1 MRQLFFYGT
10 LRDMGV
16 LSAVLG
22 RDPGTVSM
30 RRATLPGY
38 RTSAVRG
45 QDFPFAEAAKDA
57 SAEGLLVSGLGQDD
71 IDRLIYYEGSYL
83 YDLVEVTV
91 DCDGSPERA
100 EVFLSDH
107 QGWTPEGLWS
117 LSAWQARDRG
127 LAAEAA
133 REVMAHY
140 GQRDSDE
147 VYRHYGAIRVRAHS
161 RLLARA
167 ADSQPLRQD
176 HTADDIR
183 ISATRRPYFS
193 FFALEEHDVSYRGF
207 DGSFS
212 PTVERAVFVAAD
224 AVTVLPYDPLND
236 LVMLVEQFRAG
247 PLGRG
252 DANPWCLEPIAGRVD
267 AGESYQQTAR
277 REALEEAG
285 LELSR
290 LEKVGSYYSSPGA
303 VSEYLMSY
311 VGLCDLA
318 GRTEAVHG
326 MADEVED
333 IRSFVVP
340 FATFQRAL
348 DAGEFDN
355 GPLLVS
361 AHWLVR
367 HRPRLRRSDPGA

>member
-22 RDPGTVSM
+22 RDSAAISM
-30 RRATLPGY
+30 RKAVLPGY
-38 RTSAVRG
+38 RASAVRG
-45 QDFPFAEAAKDA
+45 QDFPFAVAAKGA
-57 SAEGLLVSGLGQDD
+57 TAEGLLVSGLGQDD

-83 YDLVEVTV
+83 YDLVEVQV
-91 DCDGSPERA
+91 DCDGKPERA

-117 LSAWQARDRG
+117 LPAWQAKDQG

-140 GQRDSDE
+140 GQRGSDE
-147 VYRHYGAIRVRAHS
+147 VYRRYDSIRIRAHS

-167 ADSQPLRQD
+167 AAPQRLRQD
-176 HTADDIR
+176 HAADDIR

-212 PTVERAVFVAAD
+212 PTVERAVFLAAD

-247 PLGRG
+247 PMGRG
-252 DANPWCLEPIAGRVD
+252 DPNPWCLEPIAGRVD
-267 AGESYQQTAR
+267 ANESYEQTAR
-277 REALEEAG
+277 REAIEEAG
-285 LELSR
+285 LKLQR
-290 LEKVGSYYSSPGA
+290 LEKVASYYSSPGA

-311 VGLCDLA
+311 IGLCDLA

-355 GPLLVS
+355 GPLLIS

-367 HRPRLRRSDPGA
+367 HRARLRRSGPSA